1 MADTARPD
9 VRSTTTSI
17 IGSPGVVS
25 SGMFSGAQNFMLTG
39 HTFQNITYAAPTEPA
54 DYRTF
59 ALGDIDLQR
68 EICLDNDTGVVSR
81 RQREGGRRLYSAKV
95 NGQTFTVALY
105 QGDGATEK
113 WRKEIGTYMSLRHP
127 NIIQIYGAASSSG
140 IHATIF
146 HGDLIPFEQW
156 LDPYKSFPCVIVF
169 LYAYYTREFDD
180 ADKYFGKLGIFMF
193 SSRCTMWIRRSTGRL
208 CVDLMVPCEPIY
220 LNLDNHASL
229 TISDSEAT
237 PFVSGD
243 THIIEA
249 LAIDALTLELYHE
262 VCYRTLFRSCTFDFP
277 DGVTIYPGMVISRP
291 SKTDFVEIASLMEEE
306 TASSGWFN
314 LGLVAGE
321 IMENGWTWF
330 NTRDVVGGAL
340 GLPCFTGMQGNM
352 AWLSQSNHIFK
363 RCQIRSNFE
372 DYVLVNTIDFRVEI
386 SAAAEE
392 IPMGFLFLCPAGVFR
407 AGPSSWRWATCP
419 AYWSLEPSGAHPLSR
434 EEAMELGFPTL
445 HFRAEVWGRS
455 WDSSV
460 YAGLAKFHQAKG
472 FDPYSQDVAR
482 HLGYTLYQPSVP
494 VDPVFAHVVEEEDLE
509 EQDDLDSQMDV
520 DPDDAENQDDE
531 DLSDMEVDY

>member
-1 MADTARPD
+1 MADTTHPD
-9 VRSTTTSI
+9 VRSSSTSI
-17 IGSPGVVS
+17 IGNPGNGIVS

-59 ALGDIDLQR
+59 PLGDIDLQR

-81 RQREGGRRLYSAKV
+81 RQREGDRRLYSAKV

-105 QGDGATEK
+105 QGHGATEK

-127 NIIQIYGAASSSG
+127 NIIQIYGAASSNG

-146 HGDLIPFEQW
+146 HGDLIPFEHW
-156 LDPYKSFPCVIVF
+156 MDLYKSFPCLIVYMYTY
-169 LYAYYTREFDD
+169 YALEFDE
-180 ADKYFGKLGIFMF
+180 ANNYFYQIRLEPTVWDE
-193 SSRCTMWIRRSTGRL
+193 CTMWIRRSTGRL

-220 LNLDNHASL
+220 LDLDNHASL

-249 LAIDALTLELYHE
+249 LAIDALTLEHYHH
-262 VCYRTLFRSCTFDFP
+262 VCSYLLCHRHSIDIP
-277 DGVTIYPGMVISRP
+277 AGVTVYPGSVILRP
-291 SKTDFVEIASLMEEE
+291 SNTDFVEIASLQEVEYPFYGWIN
-306 TASSGWFN
+306 SGE
-314 LGLVAGE
+314 VEGE
-321 IMENGWTWF
+321 IMQNDWTRF
-330 NTRDVVGGAL
+330 NARDVVCQAPKVQCSIGGA
-340 GLPCFTGMQGNM
+340 TS
-352 AWLSQSNHIFK
+352 WLSQSNHIFK
-363 RCQIRSNFE
+363 CCQITSNFE
-372 DYVLVNTIDFRVEI
+372 DYIFVDYIQFLVVI
-386 SAAAEE
+386 SAATKE
-392 IPMGFLFLCPAGVFR
+392 IPPAFLFLCPWDDFR
-407 AGPSSWRWATCP
+407 PSSVGWPDCP
-419 AYWSLEPSGAHPLSR
+419 AYWSLKPSGAHALSR
-434 EEAMELGFPTL
+434 EEAMELGFPPLQFNTEL
-445 HFRAEVWGRS
+445 RGRS

-460 YAGLAKFHQAKG
+460 YAGLAKFHLAKG

-482 HLGYTLYQPSVP
+482 HLGRPLFQPSVP
-494 VDPVFAHVVEEEDLE
+494 IDHVFAHVVEEEEDSE

-531 DLSDMEVDY
+531 DLSDMEVD